1 MARAGAEAGT
11 AAISGQSAP
20 TAGQIVLGRRL
31 QNLRESAG
39 FTPEQ
44 AARALR
50 VNATSVRRMEKAEVG
65 LKYASVEKLL
75 RTYGLPEPDIESFL
89 ALAEEANKPGWWHR
103 FRDVLPEQFGL
114 YVSLESAA
122 SLVRAYEPHCVP
134 GLLQTEDYACALMA
148 AGTLPLA
155 PEERER
161 RVTLRMQRQQLL
173 IREPKPLRLWAVVD
187 EAALRRTVGG
197 PRTMRAQL
205 DRLVEAARMPNVTL
219 QVLPFDTGPHPAM
232 YGPLH
237 LLRFPAPELGDF
249 GYSESLTGPAYV
261 EDTAL
266 VSQCLEA
273 LNRISTQAPPAHRT
287 EDIITNIRKE
297 V

>member
-1 MARAGAEAGT
+1 MVPASGDAAPS
-11 AAISGQSAP
+11 AISGRSAP
-20 TAGQIVLGRRL
+20 TAGRLVLGRRL
-31 QNLRESAG
+31 QHLRESAG

-65 LKYASVEKLL
+65 LKYAAVEKLL
-75 RTYGLPEPDIESFL
+75 RTYGLPEPDIETFL
-89 ALAEEANKPGWWHR
+89 GLVEEANRPGWWHR
-103 FRDVLPEQFGL
+103 FRDVLPERFSL

-122 SLVRAYEPHCVP
+122 ALVRAYEPHCVP
-134 GLLQTEDYACALMA
+134 GLLQTEDYARALLS
-148 AGTLPLA
+148 AGHLPLA
-155 PEERER
+155 AAERER
-161 RVTLRMQRQQLL
+161 RVALRMERQGLL
-173 IREPKPLRLWAVVD
+173 VREPRPLRLWAVVD

-197 PRTMRAQL
+197 PQTMRAQL
-205 DRLVEAARMPNVTL
+205 DRLAAASRMPNVTL

-237 LLRFPAPELGDF
+237 LLRFPAAELGDF

-261 EDTAL
+261 EDVEL

-273 LNRISTQAPPAHRT
+273 LNRISVQAPPAHQT
-287 EDIITNIRKE
+287 ENIIASIRKE
-297 V
+297 L